1 MAVNHGVAI
10 PCHMLR
16 LAVTIC
22 AATSGA
28 PPAPPLPA
36 VGGLFPLS
44 ISRFMFGDPHFILD
58 RSIPPGAFGLGICRA
73 GERVSHAGW
82 PSSCCCCSFCWAIL
96 SPPALCCLRPSV
108 QSRGVP
114 GCTARCCCCAA
125 AFVERSEGFRIALAL
140 ANKPSSTDSDLPGG
154 DLVYRTP
161 TASRPAHT
169 PSEIADTHN
178 GS

>member
-1 MAVNHGVAI
+1 MAVNHGVGI

-28 PPAPPLPA
+28 PPAPPRPS
-36 VGGLFPLS
+36 VGGLFPLT
-44 ISRFMFGDPHFILD
+44 IFRFRFGDPHLTKLLVF
-58 RSIPPGAFGLGICRA
+58 GICRA
-73 GERVSHAGW
+73 GERVSDAGW
-82 PSSCCCCSFCWAIL
+82 PSSCCCCFFCWAIL

-125 AFVERSEGFRIALAL
+125 AFVERSGGFRIALAL
-140 ANKPSSTDSDLPGG
+140 ANKPSSTDPDLPSG

-161 TASRPAHT
+161 TASRPART
-169 PSEIADTHN
+169 PSKIADTYN
-178 GS
+178 GRQLRRS